1 MWSPQTSK
9 FGDGIS
15 RKASEL
21 YFFIQN
27 KKVKHFETNKQTHP
41 APGFCPHI
49 TNHCKILKSIQII
62 KKCSRTRVFRQC
74 PYHLR
79 IFKNLRQCFTFVL
92 VLLLHQSKALM
103 YNIIKKTQFTWT
115 KTQKRKTDIKL
126 LEINIKSLKTRENLK
141 KTKKNHWNTWKRKK
155 T

>member
-21 YFFIQN
+21 YSSIQN

-62 KKCSRTRVFRQC
+62 KKCSCARVFRQC
-74 PYHLR
+74 PYLLR
-79 IFKNLRQCFTFVL
+79 ILRIWGNALHLSLFLFCTNQKQLCTILQKNYNLHEKKHKTAKKNIRLLKIDIKNLKT
-92 VLLLHQSKALM
+92 HE
-103 YNIIKKTQFTWT
+103 NIKKH
-115 KTQKRKTDIKL
+115 
-126 LEINIKSLKTRENLK
+126 
-141 KTKKNHWNTWKRKK
+141 KKNTETHRNT
-155 T
+155 